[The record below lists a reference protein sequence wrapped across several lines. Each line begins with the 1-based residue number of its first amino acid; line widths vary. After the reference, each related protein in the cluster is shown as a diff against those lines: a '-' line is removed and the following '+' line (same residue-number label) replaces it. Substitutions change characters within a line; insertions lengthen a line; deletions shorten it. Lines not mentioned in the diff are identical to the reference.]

1 MTAAIFV
8 DTNVLLYAI
17 DHADQRKQTAA
28 RLWRDALW
36 KSRLGRISFQVL
48 EEFYVQV
55 MKKWPNAREAARGE
69 IRDLLTWQ
77 PVEIRGEILERAWRL
92 QDRFQLS
99 FWDALIVAA
108 AQSSSCRYLL
118 TEDLQHDQEID
129 GLRIVSPFAC
139 EPDSLLS

>member
-8 DTNVLLYAI
+8 DTNVLLYAL

-99 FWDALIVAA
+99 FWDALIVQAA
-108 AQSSSCRYLL
+108 IEGDATTLY
-118 TEDLQHDQEID
+118 TEDMHHGQTLDS
-129 GLRIVSPFAC
+129 LRIVNPFA
-139 EPDSLLS
+139 